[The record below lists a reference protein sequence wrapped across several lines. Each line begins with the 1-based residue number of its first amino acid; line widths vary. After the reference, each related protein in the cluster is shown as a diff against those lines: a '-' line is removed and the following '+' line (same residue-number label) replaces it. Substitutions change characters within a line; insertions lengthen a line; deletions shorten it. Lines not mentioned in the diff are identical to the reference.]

1 MKKKSKAKSAPKKE
15 EKAESAG
22 ESSKAE
28 EAVEAPPTPTLATPE
43 VDEESKADDGVDS
56 KDAEETVAELSNTT
70 RQRQASL
77 SIQSKIRSS
86 SFRQS
91 TGGPLSP
98 GYTFSPDGDTAP
110 DIYRKQAI
118 RIEELERENKK
129 LTKDVSDG
137 ERRWKKAE
145 EELEEIREAEDE
157 PSTSTKDASGGAG
170 SPDELEKLVL
180 SRPSL
185 SQCANAN
192 HTLEIRDCFPETS
205 KHTAS
210 CTNIPS
216 YSSRLFSFCLNGR
229 ACKLRSR
236 VGIEIF
242 YDRIHGDRNLQ
253 SSRAG
258 RTSKLWQLRK
268 GADHGPRGKVDA

>member
-15 EKAESAG
+15 EKVETAG
-22 ESSKAE
+22 ESAKAE
-28 EAVEAPPTPTLATPE
+28 EAVETPPVLAAPE
-43 VDEESKADDGVDS
+43 VEEESKADDGIDN
-56 KDAEETVAELSNTT
+56 KDVEETVSELSNTT

-77 SIQSKIRSS
+77 SIQSKMRSS

-98 GYTFSPDGDTAP
+98 GYSFSPEGDTAP

-129 LTKDVSDG
+129 LIKDVSDG

-157 PSTSTKDASGGAG
+157 PSTSTKDTAGGAG
-170 SPDELEKLVL
+170 SPDEVEKLVL

-185 SQCANAN
+185 TQCANAN
-192 HTLEIRDCFPETS
+192 HTLESRDCFPETS
-205 KHTAS
+205 KYTAS
-210 CTNIPS
+210 CANIPS
-216 YSSRLFSFCLNGR
+216 YSPWIFPFRLHGIARN
-229 ACKLRSR
+229 LRSR
-236 VGIEIF
+236 
-242 YDRIHGDRNLQ
+242 
-253 SSRAG
+253 AG
-258 RTSKLWQLRK
+258 
-268 GADHGPRGKVDA
+268 V